1 MTTLRKSSIVFI
13 LMIVFAA
20 GVYTQRTQ
28 ILDWYRTLSKP
39 DLPVSLEYQQMLIQ
53 DQKEKE
59 AAQGLVPEQEEEIN
73 RDEEEPL
80 SEETVIVEEPAPT
93 QPQEPVVQEPV
104 AQPTQET
111 VPEPATVPASL
122 NLAVPFTSQAPHGNW
137 DEPYQEACEEASL
150 YMTQQYYAGQ
160 PEGKIDAD
168 RASEGLLNIVAFERE
183 LFGYYEDT
191 TAEQTGLLA
200 ESMFGLTSRLIQ
212 NPTIDDIKN
221 ELVLGHPVIV
231 PAAGRLLGNPYFT
244 APGPIYHMLVIR
256 GYTSDNQFI
265 VNDPGTSHGEA
276 FLYDFDTIFYAMHDW
291 NNGEEITQG
300 AKTILILSP

>member
-28 ILDWYRTLSKP
+28 ILDWYRTLNKP

-59 AAQGLVPEQEEEIN
+59 AAQDLVPEQEEEIN
-73 RDEEEPL
+73 RDEEEP
-80 SEETVIVEEPAPT
+80 SYEETVIVEEPVPT

-104 AQPTQET
+104 AQPIQET
-111 VPEPATVPASL
+111 VPAEPATVPSSL

-150 YMTQQYYAGQ
+150 YMAQQYYAGQ

-168 RASEGLLNIVAFERE
+168 RADADLLNVVAFERE

-212 NPTIDDIKN
+212 NPTIDDIKA

-276 FLYDFDTIFYAMHDW
+276 FLYDFDTLFYAMHDW

-300 AKTILILSP
+300 AKTVLIVY

>member
-13 LMIVFAA
+13 LMIALAA

-59 AAQGLVPEQEEEIN
+59 AAQDLVPEQEEEIN
-73 RDEEEPL
+73 RDEEEPS
-80 SEETVIVEEPAPT
+80 SEETVIVEEPVPT
-93 QPQEPVVQEPV
+93 QPQEPVVQEPIT
-104 AQPTQET
+104 QPTQET
-111 VPEPATVPASL
+111 VPEPVTVPSSL

-150 YMTQQYYAGQ
+150 YMAQQYYAGQ

-168 RASEGLLNIVAFERE
+168 RADADLLNVVAFERE

-212 NPTIDDIKN
+212 NPTIDDIKA

-276 FLYDFDTIFYAMHDW
+276 FLYDFDTLFYAMHDW

-300 AKTILILSP
+300 AKTVLIVY

>member
-1 MTTLRKSSIVFI
+1 MTTFRKGSIIFI

-28 ILDWYRTLSKP
+28 ILDWYRTFSKP

-53 DQKEKE
+53 DQKEKD
-59 AAQGLVPEQEEEIN
+59 AAQDLIPKQEEEIKT
-73 RDEEEPL
+73 DEEEP
-80 SEETVIVEEPAPT
+80 SFEETVIVEEPTST
-93 QPQEPVVQEPV
+93 QSQEPAEEPV
-104 AQPTQET
+104 IQPKEET
-111 VPEPATVPASL
+111 IPEPATVPSSL
-122 NLAVPFTSQAPHGNW
+122 NLAVPFTSQAPDGNW

-168 RASEGLLNIVAFERE
+168 RASEELLNIVAFERE

-200 ESMFGLTSRLIQ
+200 ETMFGLTARLIQ
-212 NPTIDDIKN
+212 NPTIDDVKN

-256 GYTSDNQFI
+256 GYTENDQFI

-276 FLYDFDTIFYAMHDW
+276 FLYDFDKLFYALHDW

-300 AKTILILSP
+300 AKTVLILSP

>member
-13 LMIVFAA
+13 LMVAIAA

-53 DQKEKE
+53 DQKEKD
-59 AAQGLVPEQEEEIN
+59 AAQDSVPEQEEEIN
-73 RDEEEPL
+73 VEEEEPS
-80 SEETVIVEEPAPT
+80 SEETVIVEESTPA
-93 QPQEPVVQEPV
+93 QPQEPLEEPV
-104 AQPTQET
+104 TQPTQET
-111 VPEPATVPASL
+111 APEPATVPVSL
-122 NLAVPFTSQAPHGNW
+122 NLAVPFTSQAPRGNW

-150 YMTQQYYAGQ
+150 YMAQQYYAGQ

-168 RASEGLLNIVAFERE
+168 RADTDLLNIVAFERE

-200 ESMFGLTSRLIQ
+200 EAMFGLTARLIQ

-291 NNGEEITQG
+291 NNGKEITQG
-300 AKTILILSP
+300 AKTVLILSP